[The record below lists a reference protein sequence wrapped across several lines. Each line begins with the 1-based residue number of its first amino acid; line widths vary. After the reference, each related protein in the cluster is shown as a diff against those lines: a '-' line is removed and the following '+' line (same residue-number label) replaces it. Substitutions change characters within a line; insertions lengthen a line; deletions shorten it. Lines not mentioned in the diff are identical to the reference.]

1 MDAAQRD
8 APVSPLERSSHTAF
22 IHNKTL
28 YVWGGY
34 QVVAGQDVVLPSDE
48 IWLCDLDSG
57 MWERREM
64 TGDIPPD
71 LSGFCGANINTKLY
85 IFGGYETAGYSNQMF
100 SVDLSEPCCSWKR
113 VTDTKGTTPSPR
125 NKHSCW
131 VHRDRLIYF
140 GGYGCKTLSELRNT
154 SSSNFTLEEMSW
166 SRAVNEVTLCKGWNS
181 EVNVFDT
188 LTATWSMPE
197 TQGSAPSPRGCHASA
212 LLGNKGYINGGVEA
226 AELDMFCLDLDTW
239 TWTKLDI
246 SSAFAPLGR
255 SWHTM
260 TPTSDHTLFMYGGF
274 GTNGD
279 TLNDAWQF
287 NTQTREWTKMIHPHK
302 DKPRVFHTACLGRD
316 SDVVVFGGS
325 RNLCIVMD
333 SMVILRLP
341 SPHHCRDVLIF
352 QTQPYSL
359 SRLCEDVIGRN
370 SELLRMQLSWLPSK
384 LQRTLEKR
392 MSFFSASS

>member
-1 MDAAQRD
+1 
-8 APVSPLERSSHTAF
+8 
-22 IHNKTL
+22 
-28 YVWGGY
+28 
-34 QVVAGQDVVLPSDE
+34 
-48 IWLCDLDSG
+48 
-57 MWERREM
+57 
-64 TGDIPPD
+64 
-71 LSGFCGANINTKLY
+71 
-85 IFGGYETAGYSNQMF
+85 
-100 SVDLSEPCCSWKR
+100 
-113 VTDTKGTTPSPR
+113 
-125 NKHSCW
+125 
-131 VHRDRLIYF
+131 
-140 GGYGCKTLSELRNT
+140 
-154 SSSNFTLEEMSW
+154 
-166 SRAVNEVTLCKGWNS
+166 
-181 EVNVFDT
+181 
-188 LTATWSMPE
+188 
-197 TQGSAPSPRGCHASA
+197 
-212 LLGNKGYINGGVEA
+212 
-226 AELDMFCLDLDTW
+226 MFCLDLDTW